1 MSFKPIE
8 PGCLA
13 LTTGHVN
20 HVENRHKTVTV
31 LYDSTHEHDDPPCTV
46 WCVEGAVYS
55 DHFGAGKADFLER
68 DLLRVDG
75 GDDETLT
82 VEQERE
88 VSA

>member
-1 MSFKPIE
+1 MNQKPIE

-20 HVENRHKTVTV
+20 HAENRHKAVTV
-31 LYDSTHEHDDPPCTV
+31 LYDSTDEHDSPPCTV

-68 DLLRVDG
+68 DLLRIDG
-75 GDDETLT
+75 GEPETS
-82 VEQERE
+82 EIEEDRE
-88 VSA
+88 VPA